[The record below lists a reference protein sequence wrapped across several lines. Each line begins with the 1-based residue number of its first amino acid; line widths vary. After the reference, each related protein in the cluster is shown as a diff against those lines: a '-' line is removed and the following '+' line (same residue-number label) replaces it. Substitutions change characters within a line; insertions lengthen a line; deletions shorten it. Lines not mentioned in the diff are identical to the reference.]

1 MSDISD
7 LKFDDK
13 NMNQHCP
20 KGLGLLEKSLQQFGA
35 GRSILIDKSNR
46 IIAGNGVVEAAG
58 NIGLENVQI
67 VESDGKKII
76 AVKRTDIDLDSKE
89 GRELAMADN
98 AVAAEDLNWDKGNID
113 EVSEQFGIDPGDWI
127 SDWGESKGFEE
138 DYGVAG
144 SMQDKYGAPPFSV
157 LDTRQGNW
165 QEQRQKW
172 LALGIESEK
181 GRNDNLLE
189 FSPVTQLK
197 GKNGTSVFDP
207 FLCELMYKW
216 FCPLE
221 GNILDPFAGG
231 SVRGIV
237 AAKTGHN
244 YLGLELRPEQV
255 EANIAQRD
263 RIIGNMPESLNWII
277 GDSNKTLDTINQEF
291 DMIFSCPPY
300 ADLEVYS
307 DDPDDLSNMS
317 YEDFKKVYSSIIKKS
332 VSKLKDNRFACFVVG
347 EVRNKSGEYKNFVA
361 DTIKAFLDAGCV
373 YYNELILVN
382 SAGTLPLRAGRV
394 FNSSRKIGKMHQ
406 NILVFYKGDMAKI
419 KADFGEIIDEDNDES
434 IDK

>member
-1 MSDISD
+1 
-7 LKFDDK
+7 
-13 NMNQHCP
+13 
-20 KGLGLLEKSLQQFGA
+20 
-35 GRSILIDKSNR
+35 
-46 IIAGNGVVEAAG
+46 
-58 NIGLENVQI
+58 
-67 VESDGKKII
+67 
-76 AVKRTDIDLDSKE
+76 
-89 GRELAMADN
+89 
-98 AVAAEDLNWDKGNID
+98 
-113 EVSEQFGIDPGDWI
+113 
-127 SDWGESKGFEE
+127 
-138 DYGVAG
+138 
-144 SMQDKYGAPPFSV
+144 
-157 LDTRQGNW
+157 
-165 QEQRQKW
+165 

-181 GRNDNLLE
+181 GRAEGLLG
-189 FSPVTQLK
+189 STMTALINK
-197 GKNGTSVFDP
+197 GTSIFDP

-221 GNILDPFAGG
+221 GSILDPFAGG

-255 EANIAQRD
+255 EANIAQRNK
-263 RIIGNMPESLNWII
+263 IIGNTPEALDWII
-277 GDSNKTLDTINQEF
+277 GDSNKTLDKIDQHF

-317 YEDFKKVYSSIIKKS
+317 YEDFKKVYSSIIRKA

-347 EVRNKSGEYKNFVA
+347 EVRNKSGGYKNFVA

-419 KADFGEIIDEDNDES
+419 KAEFGKIIDEDNDEN